1 MRFFNN
7 TKTEKSEIFYN
18 TKQKDGL
25 IYYPK
30 TENLWFL
37 LQKTQKGTW
46 NSDEHDNN
54 REAESCRVVGTGSSV
69 VGSSAENTV
78 QQSVQWASVSV
89 VGCSAVDCIA
99 VGCSECGRL

>member
-1 MRFFNN
+1 MGLFF
-7 TKTEKSEIFYN
+7 
-18 TKQKDGL
+18 
-25 IYYPK
+25 YPK
-30 TENLWFL
+30 TENLGFL

-69 VGSSAENTV
+69 VGSSSENTV

>member
-18 TKQKDGL
+18 TKRKDGL

-30 TENLWFL
+30 TENLGFL

-46 NSDEHDNN
+46 NSDEHDN
-54 REAESCRVVGTGSSV
+54 
-69 VGSSAENTV
+69 TV
-78 QQSVQWASVSV
+78 
-89 VGCSAVDCIA
+89 I
-99 VGCSECGRL
+99 

>member
-30 TENLWFL
+30 TENLGFL

-46 NSDEHDNN
+46 NSDEHDN
-54 REAESCRVVGTGSSV
+54 
-69 VGSSAENTV
+69 TV
-78 QQSVQWASVSV
+78 
-89 VGCSAVDCIA
+89 I
-99 VGCSECGRL
+99 